1 MMKSVV
7 GRKETGAVVPQQTES
22 FYKKK
27 KKVNV
32 LYLLPNLQEGINDLE
47 FAIARSH
54 RVYKVCPDATTHKNE
69 RLFKGIWGPPPW
81 G

>member
-1 MMKSVV
+1 MKSVV

-27 KKVNV
+27 KKLNL

-47 FAIARSH
+47 FAIAKSH
-54 RVYKVCPDATTHKNE
+54 RVY
-69 RLFKGIWGPPPW
+69 
-81 G
+81 